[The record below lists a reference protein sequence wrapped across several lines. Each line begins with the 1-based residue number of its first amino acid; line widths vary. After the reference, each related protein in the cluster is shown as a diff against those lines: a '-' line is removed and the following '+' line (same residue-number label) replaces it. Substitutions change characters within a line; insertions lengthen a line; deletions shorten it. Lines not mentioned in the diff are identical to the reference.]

1 MKNQPSA
8 TQTTIL
14 SALLFLLTFSVLRL
28 WAPLFASSEKYTI
41 LGGFVSSLLFF
52 FTLLTI
58 GNLKSETGWIEV
70 VISLVIAMGTAATV
84 HRVCVTTC
92 FLFSL
97 GLLYWMS
104 QVSQSI
110 NKKILASNVGTPKKR
125 R

>member
-1 MKNQPSA
+1 
-8 TQTTIL
+8 
-14 SALLFLLTFSVLRL
+14 LLTFSVLRL